1 MKIKSSD
8 TSLPP
13 TVCQTRYG
21 VIQRYILVSLLV
33 LFGCE
38 VETDQFNG
46 LWQVSKASTFAVY
59 EANRGAFEILPPK
72 DPSWNLM
79 KEACFVFANGN
90 ELHVVTKH
98 GDDVSSLRFKEVEPK
113 VWDVSVDSADYPFS
127 IKVAVVDET
136 LRVLDAGHLF
146 VLEKTCQRE

>member
-13 TVCQTRYG
+13 TVSKTRCG
-21 VIQRYILVSLLV
+21 VVPRHILVSLLV

-38 VETDQFNG
+38 VQTGPFNG

-59 EANRGAFEILPPK
+59 EANRGAFEILPPT

-79 KEACFVFANGN
+79 KEACFVIANGN
-90 ELHVVTKH
+90 ELHIVTKH
-98 GDDVSSLRFKEVEPK
+98 GDDVSSLRFKEVGPK
-113 VWDVSVDSADYPFS
+113 VWDVSVDSVDYPFS